1 LTCDFVCAWTSKL
14 LKRKSRSRREKK
26 ERDRIKR
33 AEIWSFWLLREPQF
47 NLDHYELRYA
57 NPFGV
62 TWSEKCSREVH
73 RSRAQRRNSETTVKE
88 ELNATKIVFIRT
100 CREPR
105 SVQLIPQ
112 KVRADFTRRWNHRRR
127 FSARTWLKLSRK
139 PEICGWDCNPDHYL
153 NSTVRTMLIW
163 QREREYSGS
172 EKECRKIATESCVR
186 WSGKS

>member
-1 LTCDFVCAWTSKL
+1 VWFRLRVNEQTTQKEISVSGG
-14 LKRKSRSRREKK
+14 KK
-26 ERDRIKR
+26 KGDRTKR

-100 CREPR
+100 CRKPR
-105 SVQLIPQ
+105 SNYPANPA
-112 KVRADFTRRWNHRRR
+112 KSPRR
-127 FSARTWLKLSRK
+127 FHTTMESPPSVLRAYLAKTFRENPKSAGGT
-139 PEICGWDCNPDHYL
+139 
-153 NSTVRTMLIW
+153 
-163 QREREYSGS
+163 
-172 EKECRKIATESCVR
+172 ATPITI
-186 WSGKS
+186 